1 MLTPLDIQNKEFG
14 KGVRGYNIK
23 EVETFLDEII
33 SDYEKLYKENI
44 ELKDKMTLLNERI
57 KHYTN
62 LEETLQNTLVV
73 AQKTAEE
80 VNINAKEKYDNTIK
94 EAEIKSR
101 EIVDEANNKVL
112 SINQE
117 YEDVKKEMTLF
128 KMKFKTLL
136 RSQLEMSEELFIE
149 ATSEDLSKELS
160 EEV

>member
-33 SDYEKLYKENI
+33 ADYEKLYKENI
-44 ELKDKMTLLNERI
+44 ELKDKMALLNDQL
-57 KHYTN
+57 KHYTSI
-62 LEETLQNTLVV
+62 EETLQNTLVV

-80 VNINAKEKYDNTIK
+80 VNMNAKAKYDNMIK
-94 EAEIKSR
+94 EAEMKAKDIIDS
-101 EIVDEANNKVL
+101 ANKEVI

-117 YEDVKKEMTLF
+117 YEDSKKEMLLF

-149 ATSEDLSKELS
+149 ELA
-160 EEV
+160 EEN